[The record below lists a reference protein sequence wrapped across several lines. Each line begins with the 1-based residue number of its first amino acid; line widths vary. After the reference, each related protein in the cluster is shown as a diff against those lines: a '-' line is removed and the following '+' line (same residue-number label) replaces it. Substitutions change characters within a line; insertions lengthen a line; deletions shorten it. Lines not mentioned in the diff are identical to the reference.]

1 MTQLLPVSVKTPK
14 THSKC
19 PFSAFQISLFWPVI
33 LTFLNVSGMFSKT
46 NRGKGTR
53 SADLTAAATLLAAST
68 IRLPMLPFSQ
78 LFSAQN
84 TQNTHVFDEN
94 GPQIL
99 SILSLTI
106 HVAAEGDSEGGQR
119 VETTPRRPGRC
130 LQPVARPPARRGA
143 CSPLFPVKNN
153 PQMTSFRWKTC
164 RKRAQNEQIPDSP
177 PTNPLLALLTPPP
190 LALPCPREPLGR
202 QLLAPFRWPES
213 PEMRP
218 LPLSSPRAGATAT
231 SASDRDQRQPA
242 DLRVLRCARQS
253 VDL

>member
-1 MTQLLPVSVKTPK
+1 VPLFR
-14 THSKC
+14 
-19 PFSAFQISLFWPVI
+19 FSNLIFWPVI

-78 LFSAQN
+78 IFSAQN

-119 VETTPRRPGRC
+119 VETTPRRPGHC
-130 LQPVARPPARRGA
+130 SLSPARRGR
-143 CSPLFPVKNN
+143 LFAALSSQKQPPNDQFSMEN
-153 PQMTSFRWKTC
+153 MSKT
-164 RKRAQNEQIPDSP
+164 RPKRANTRLSANQ
-177 PTNPLLALLTPPP
+177 P
-190 LALPCPREPLGR
+190 LAG
-202 QLLAPFRWPES
+202 
-213 PEMRP
+213 
-218 LPLSSPRAGATAT
+218 AG
-231 SASDRDQRQPA
+231 
-242 DLRVLRCARQS
+242 
-253 VDL
+253 